1 MLTDRGK
8 NFLSNLLELIY
19 EYLDVAQYRTT
30 AFHPQ
35 CDGQSEAMVKNIK
48 SMLTCFV
55 NEAKDDWDQH
65 IQRVSFAYN
74 SSLHST
80 TGYIDENI

>member
-1 MLTDRGK
+1 MSLNIARPRFIHNAMDS
-8 NFLSNLLELIY
+8 L
-19 EYLDVAQYRTT
+19 
-30 AFHPQ
+30 
-35 CDGQSEAMVKNIK
+35 MVKNIK
-48 SMLTCFV
+48 SLLTCFV
-55 NEAKDDWDQH
+55 NEAKDDWDH